1 MRIVQGI
8 FLVLIGALGAMFYVK
23 VKSDAA
29 APPVQMASLQS
40 PSVHPETPPPAPQPA
55 QPAVEEPPP
64 VPASPQAPA
73 RPARKHPAHMV
84 ASLHPAPEPLAPNRH
99 AVDPAA
105 MDPAAVNPPAVNQP
119 EPQPVQE
126 PQPAQIP
133 ADPAPPPAVVE
144 PTPAPPPA
152 PAPRQATLTAGM
164 LVSVRLQD
172 AISSDRYHPGDLF
185 TATLDQPLVVDG
197 IVIAEKGAR
206 AEGKIVE
213 SQQAGRV
220 KGLASIALELTSVK
234 LSDGQHVQI
243 STDSFTKRAPE
254 SHGSDAEKIGGGAA
268 LGAIIG
274 AIAGGGKGAAIG
286 AGVGGAAGTGA
297 VVGTRGKPAVLPIE
311 TRISFRINNTVT
323 ITEQRGRS

>member
-8 FLVLIGALGAMFYVK
+8 ILVLIGALGALFYVK
-23 VKSDAA
+23 IKGAA
-29 APPVQMASLQS
+29 EPPTVQMASLPQA
-40 PSVHPETPPPAPQPA
+40 PAPQP
-55 QPAVEEPPP
+55 E
-64 VPASPQAPA
+64 AP
-73 RPARKHPAHMV
+73 R
-84 ASLHPAPEPLAPNRH
+84 APEPTQ
-99 AVDPAA
+99 PAA
-105 MDPAAVNPPAVNQP
+105 
-119 EPQPVQE
+119 E
-126 PQPAQIP
+126 
-133 ADPAPPPAVVE
+133 E
-144 PTPAPPPA
+144 PTPAPVPAPQPPPARPAKKHPARTMASLPPA
-152 PAPRQATLTAGM
+152 PEPVSNSSAPSPPDVQSAPEPQPAPVPAEPAPPPVVVEPAPVPPPPAPAPVSAPRQATLTAGT

-185 TATLDQPLVVDG
+185 TATLDQPLVVGG

-220 KGLASIALELTSVK
+220 KGLASIALELTSLK
-234 LSDGQHVQI
+234 LSDGQHVDI
-243 STDSFTKRAPE
+243 STDSFTKRGPE

-297 VVGTRGKPAVLPIE
+297 VVGTRGKPAVLPSE
-311 TRISFRINNTVT
+311 TRISFRINNSVTVT
-323 ITEQRGRS
+323 ERRGPS